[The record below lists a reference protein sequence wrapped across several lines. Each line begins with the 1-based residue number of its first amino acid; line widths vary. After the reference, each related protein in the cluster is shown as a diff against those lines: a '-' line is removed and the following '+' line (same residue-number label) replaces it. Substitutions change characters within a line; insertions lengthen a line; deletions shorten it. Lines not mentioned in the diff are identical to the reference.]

1 LLLLFISS
9 SILACQ
15 DLTKGNSLPNGTST
29 ADWLTASGNLLY
41 QTAEAGDDP
50 TATSNT
56 DLVILNGF
64 YSVPL
69 ADMVV
74 GTDSIPTPVD
84 STILGAVSADNDW
97 TAGWTYGLHEGSRA
111 QPLWF
116 E

>member
-1 LLLLFISS
+1 LVVASS
-9 SILACQ
+9 VLACQ
-15 DLTKGNSLPNGTST
+15 DLTKGNSLPNGTTT
-29 ADWLTASGNLLY
+29 ADWLTTNGNLLY

-50 TATSNT
+50 TVEGNT
-56 DLVILNGF
+56 DLIILDGF

-74 GTDSIPTPVD
+74 GTGVIPTPVE
-84 STILGAVSADNDW
+84 STIIGAVSADNDW
-97 TAGWTYGLHEGSRA
+97 TAGWTYGLHEGNRA